1 MSKKKVTIETG
12 MIAPEQRLDID
23 PAQPRPLSVKYIN
36 VIDHVAD
43 VEEKLDALERQ
54 HDRYARLYNDPP
66 FDRELTRRSLVTGV
80 EVAPFLAA
88 DGTPWPTAEARDEF
102 YIVLRLKWDDFLA
115 DEGDIDPFPW
125 MTEGLLSLPRDVTFV
140 GSNAAA
146 DSRNRSA
153 SFEEYYE
160 EAKAELAEKARVELG
175 GVLDSHV
182 TVTCDREFCLR
193 AYPLC
198 HLYGVYAVDSLYL
211 EAAVEAGSILVSLDN
226 EDFINRIKRSKPS
239 IKAMHVSEFI
249 D

>member
-54 HDRYARLYNDPP
+54 HDTYSRLYNDPP

-102 YIVLRLKWDDFLA
+102 NIVLRLKWDDFLA

-140 GSNAAA
+140 GSNASA

-160 EAKAELAEKARVELG
+160 EAKAELAEKASLELVLVRQSVDETFAQALARVEPAAP
-175 GVLDSHV
+175 
-182 TVTCDREFCLR
+182 TVTANVFVRVWR
-193 AYPLC
+193 AIR
-198 HLYGVYAVDSLYL
+198 G
-211 EAAVEAGSILVSLDN
+211 
-226 EDFINRIKRSKPS
+226 
-239 IKAMHVSEFI
+239 
-249 D
+249 